1 MKRYLFLGLSCSF
14 VSLFCGKSL
23 VVAEPLTVQKNPV
36 QLVQTSGNLV
46 SSGTFVSG
54 EHETKGTARIINE
67 NGKRF
72 LELGNDF
79 STFNMGPDLVVILH
93 RSEDVIGS
101 TEPPAY
107 PLNEGDYVILAPLKE
122 FSGTQRYEIP
132 DNINLQDYPSAGIWC
147 RRFNATF
154 GAARLSG
161 R

>member
-1 MKRYLFLGLSCSF
+1 MKRYLFWGVSCSCF
-14 VSLFCGKSL
+14 SFFFANSWALT
-23 VVAEPLTVQKNPV
+23 EPLTVQKNQV

-67 NGKRF
+67 NGKRY

-107 PLNEGDYVILAPLKE
+107 GLNEGDYVIIAPLQE

-132 DNINLQDYPSAGIWC
+132 DNINLEDYPSAGIWC